1 MNEPVLM
8 PASEPRIPNIDDT
21 KNGILIVIFSFIFF
35 FTIEKLLNFFIPKG
49 ASSHKTWQFKNILV
63 SLVHSCI
70 SSIWAFSSFVESPEM
85 AEDLIS
91 VYTQFSHSLVSFSVG
106 YFIHDVVHMLS
117 NNKSRQ
123 SFELIGHHIVVC
135 ICFGVAIVFQKYVGY
150 AVVALTVEWNS
161 IFLHIRQIMHILAV
175 PRSGTVYRINSLITL
190 VTFVAFRITTLSW
203 MTRWIVIN
211 RDLLPFVMYTI
222 GSAGLAIITVMNI
235 VLFYRLLNTDFLS
248 RRKEIKK
255 N

>member
-106 YFIHDVVHMLS
+106 SGKRRMRLFPPFLILHRPKATTTSVLIEELVDQ
-117 NNKSRQ
+117 RQ
-123 SFELIGHHIVVC
+123 NDHAH
-135 ICFGVAIVFQKYVGY
+135 
-150 AVVALTVEWNS
+150 
-161 IFLHIRQIMHILAV
+161 R
-175 PRSGTVYRINSLITL
+175 ITL
-190 VTFVAFRITTLSW
+190 RSK
-203 MTRWIVIN
+203 
-211 RDLLPFVMYTI
+211 RDGGLL
-222 GSAGLAIITVMNI
+222 
-235 VLFYRLLNTDFLS
+235 
-248 RRKEIKK
+248 KK
-255 N
+255 Q